1 MSNRQ
6 PVTRSKL
13 RLGSMKIQW
22 LCDKLKG
29 TAERT
34 ISKENRAKQSND
46 KLQPQTSRKTSLRQV
61 LTDRYGEKVRRASI
75 QPVVR
80 IRRCSEVFPQHFHG
94 PLNDTK
100 SNTGKNKSVGRA
112 SKGKNSNLSVDYGGS
127 LPPISELTTNLDKE
141 TIIYCEEAQET
152 TCDPDYHPTLN
163 PSQSS
168 SAIKLRK
175 KSSPAANATPQ
186 TSQDIFIREI
196 RNINQN
202 LFYTAIS
209 PSHNENYKVEF
220 VKIFQA
226 VNECCAS
233 GRSENENE
241 RQTSMVKFAKI
252 MYNIANF
259 IQCRH
264 VVAGDLD
271 NQDIGCYSCMM
282 ALEYLEEEG
291 FISKMDADPLSGSTH
306 DDDSGHQE
314 DEPKEEKYFLRSSV
328 KTAVPEAPESA
339 CPWPEQ
345 EATLFPSRSLGL
357 NQSQTSHIFTK
368 TEFQEYYTHDNG
380 DLPDYMDAIYFGHG
394 GWVSETGDSSSPI
407 TSPEP
412 ILEEVS
418 VKRENF
424 SEK

>member
-94 PLNDTK
+94 PLSDTK

-241 RQTSMVKFAKI
+241 RLSIHRA
-252 MYNIANF
+252 
-259 IQCRH
+259 H
-264 VVAGDLD
+264 H
-271 NQDIGCYSCMM
+271 
-282 ALEYLEEEG
+282 
-291 FISKMDADPLSGSTH
+291 SKT
-306 DDDSGHQE
+306 
-314 DEPKEEKYFLRSSV
+314 
-328 KTAVPEAPESA
+328 
-339 CPWPEQ
+339 
-345 EATLFPSRSLGL
+345 
-357 NQSQTSHIFTK
+357 
-368 TEFQEYYTHDNG
+368 
-380 DLPDYMDAIYFGHG
+380 
-394 GWVSETGDSSSPI
+394 
-407 TSPEP
+407 
-412 ILEEVS
+412 
-418 VKRENF
+418 
-424 SEK
+424 

>member
-1 MSNRQ
+1 
-6 PVTRSKL
+6 
-13 RLGSMKIQW
+13 MKIQW
-22 LCDKLKG
+22 LCDKLEGKV
-29 TAERT
+29 ERT
-34 ISKENRAKQSND
+34 ISKENTAKKSND
-46 KLQPQTSRKTSLRQV
+46 KPHPQTSRKISLRQV

-80 IRRCSEVFPQHFHG
+80 LRRCSEVSPQHFHG
-94 PLNDTK
+94 PLSGTK
-100 SNTGKNKSVGRA
+100 SNIGKNKSVGRA
-112 SKGKNSNLSVDYGGS
+112 SKGKSLNLSVDYEGS
-127 LPPISELTTNLDKE
+127 LPPISEPTTNFDKE

-152 TCDPDYHPTLN
+152 TCDPDYHPTLD

-175 KSSPAANATPQ
+175 KKSSLAANATPQ
-186 TSQDIFIREI
+186 TNQDMFIREI
-196 RNINQN
+196 KNINQN
-202 LFYTAIS
+202 LFYAAIS
-209 PSHNENYKVEF
+209 PSHSENYKVEF
-220 VKIFQA
+220 LKIFQA
-226 VNECCAS
+226 VNECCDS
-233 GRSENENE
+233 GRSEDENE
-241 RQTSMVKFAKI
+241 RRTSMVKFARI
-252 MYNIANF
+252 MHNIANF

-306 DDDSGHQE
+306 DDDSDYQE
-314 DEPKEEKYFLRSSV
+314 GEPKEEKYFLRSSV
-328 KTAVPEAPESA
+328 KTAVPEALESA

-357 NQSQTSHIFTK
+357 NQSQTSRILTK
-368 TEFQEYYTHDNG
+368 TEFQEYHAHDNG
-380 DLPDYMDAIYFGHG
+380 DTPDYMDAIYFGHG
-394 GWVSETGDSSSPI
+394 GWVSETRDSSSPI